1 MEKFTIKE
9 TETDFDLV
17 DKDGEHVEPSAVEPV
32 NERFFLVA
40 DDQSA
45 DLHVVKNNGKIVRQ
59 LKLGEFKKPKWE
71 AMAHDGEY
79 YYIVGSHAVKLDEPD
94 VEKLTKKLAQ
104 RSRLLRFKL
113 KNTKGKAS
121 EIEVAEVVEMNVS
134 EAFKAAGFYNEDPF
148 KNNLKIEG
156 LAARRDADG
165 KTRLVFA
172 LREPHDVMHI
182 LSAVLPDE
190 PENGERLAP
199 EPFFTFEAGSIGT
212 IPFRLSSLEYAAR
225 WKGFFIMTS
234 TEEAETN
241 AFSGNALWFVSDEA
255 IEESAPKNHVA
266 ARILRLFAA
275 DMKAEGLCVLPGAT
289 EKKLRLAKVFDNDF
303 EDTGKPGKMQVIEVS
318 RG

>member
-1 MEKFTIKE
+1 MEKFTVRE
-9 TETDFDLV
+9 TETNFDLL
-17 DKDGEHVEPSAVEPV
+17 DKNGEHVEPSAVEPV

-45 DLHVVKNNGKIVRQ
+45 DLHVVKNNGKIARD
-59 LKLGEFKKPKWE
+59 LKLGDFKKPKWE
-71 AMAHDGEY
+71 AMANDGEY
-79 YYIVGSHAVKLDEPD
+79 FYIIGSHSVKLDDPNK
-94 VEKLTKKLAQ
+94 EKLTKKLAQ

-113 KNTKGKAS
+113 KKTSGKAA
-121 EIEVAEVVEMNVS
+121 EIEVGQVVEMNVA

-156 LAARRDADG
+156 MAARRGADG

-182 LSAVLPDE
+182 FSAELPDT
-190 PENGERLAP
+190 PQNGERLAP
-199 EPFFTFEAGSIGT
+199 NPFFTFESGAIGT

-241 AFSGNALWFVSDEA
+241 AFSGNALWFVSDAA
-255 IEESAPKNHVA
+255 IENSAPKNHLE
-266 ARILRLFAA
+266 ARVVRLFAA
-275 DMKAEGLCVLPGAT
+275 DMKAEGLCVLPGGT
-289 EKKLRLAKVFDNDF
+289 EKKLRLAMVFDNDF
-303 EDTGKPGKMQVIEVS
+303 KDTGKSGKMQIIEVS
-318 RG
+318 RE

>member
-1 MEKFTIKE
+1 MEKFWIKE
-9 TETDFDLV
+9 TETNFDLV
-17 DKDGEHVEPSAVEPV
+17 AKDGEHVEPSAIEPI

-45 DLHVVKNNGKIVRQ
+45 NLHVVKNTGKIMRDI
-59 LKLGEFKKPKWE
+59 KLGDFKKPKWE

-79 YYIVGSHAVKLDEPD
+79 FYIVGSHSVKLDDPD
-94 VEKLTKKLAQ
+94 KEKLTRKLAQ

-113 KNTKGKAS
+113 QNTKGKAS
-121 EIEVAEVVEMNVS
+121 EIEVSETVEMNVS

-148 KNNLKIEG
+148 KNKLKIEG
-156 LAARRDADG
+156 LAARREADG

-182 LSAVLPDE
+182 YSAVLPDA
-190 PENGERLAP
+190 PQNGDRLAP
-199 EPFFTFEAGSIGT
+199 EPFFTFDAGSIGT
-212 IPFRLSSLEYAAR
+212 IPFRLSSLEYAAC

-255 IEESAPKNHVA
+255 IEESAPKNHLT

-289 EKKLRLAKVFDNDF
+289 GKKLRLAKVFDNDYK
-303 EDTGKPGKMQVIEVS
+303 DTGKPGKMQVIEVS
-318 RG
+318 RN